1 MAETVYAEPDYEAW
15 ARVMDYS
22 FMKSPA
28 VQVAGAVSRA
38 CLCSILRLPLNA
50 FLCPIRQLL
59 TLATFPMCADW
70 IALVVLFAT
79 SALIF
84 SKLVRL
90 VVRTGRD
97 RGRTEEIGPRTGREG
112 SSLVSRVKGLG
123 RDRRYFSFQD
133 S

>member
-38 CLCSILRLPLNA
+38 CPCSILRLPLNA
-50 FLCPIRQLL
+50 CLCPIRQLL

-70 IALVVLFAT
+70 IGLVVLFAT

-90 VVRTGRD
+90 
-97 RGRTEEIGPRTGREG
+97 
-112 SSLVSRVKGLG
+112 LLRV
-123 RDRRYFSFQD
+123 
-133 S
+133 

>member
-1 MAETVYAEPDYEAW
+1 MGTGDGLQLHEVT
-15 ARVMDYS
+15 R
-22 FMKSPA
+22 SPSCWCSLSALPMLDFTPPLKRLSLSHAA
-28 VQVAGAVSRA
+28 VW
-38 CLCSILRLPLNA
+38 
-50 FLCPIRQLL
+50 L

-84 SKLVRL
+84 SKLVRH

-97 RGRTEEIGPRTGREG
+97 RGRTEEIVLGRQG
-112 SSLVSRVKGLG
+112 SGLVSRVKGLG

>member
-84 SKLVRL
+84 SKLVRH

-97 RGRTEEIGPRTGREG
+97 RGRTEEIVLGRQG
-112 SSLVSRVKGLG
+112 SGLVSRVKGLG

>member
-1 MAETVYAEPDYEAW
+1 MYAEPDYEAW

-38 CLCSILRLPLNA
+38 CPCSISRFPSKA
-50 FLCPIRQLL
+50 FAVSQTEVADARH
-59 TLATFPMCADW
+59 FPMRADW

-97 RGRTEEIGPRTGREG
+97 RGRTEEIGPRTRQGVIGFSVEG
-112 SSLVSRVKGLG
+112 
-123 RDRRYFSFQD
+123 
-133 S
+133 